1 MEAFEPRVDA
11 AIWTRFPSYRA
22 LSVVVRGFEPERTV
36 VLPPPVLP
44 AWCDAHIEAWQRVFR
59 EFGSNPKKT
68 LSSLE
73 SLARRFR
80 KDGVL
85 PSIHPLVDTYNALS
99 LQFGAPF
106 GGEDVDRYQGRPELV
121 VADGSETF
129 DTVRSGEPITEPA
142 DPGEIVWKDRAG
154 VTCRRWNGRQCRRT
168 AIRAESRNLW
178 FVIDRLPPFAVEDLR
193 RAGEAL
199 RAVVLDMSP
208 RSTVSTTLLE
218 PLA

>member
-1 MEAFEPRVDA
+1 METFEPGVDA

-22 LSVVVRGFEPERTV
+22 LSVVVRGFEPEKTI

-59 EFGSNPKKT
+59 EFGGNPKKT
-68 LSSLE
+68 PSSLE

-80 KDGVL
+80 KDGAL
-85 PSIHPLVDTYNALS
+85 PSIHPVVDAYNTLS

-106 GGEDVDRYQGRPELV
+106 GGEDVDRYHGSPRLV

-129 DTVRSGEPITEPA
+129 DTVRSGELITEHA
-142 DPGEIVWKDRAG
+142 DPGEVVWRDERG
-154 VTCRRWNGRQCRRT
+154 VTCRRWNWRQCRRT
-168 AIRAESRNLW
+168 AIRAESKDLW
-178 FVIDRLPPFAVEDLR
+178 FVIDRLPPLAVDDLR
-193 RAGEAL
+193 RAGESL
-199 RAVVLDMSP
+199 GAVLLQMSP
-208 RSTVSTTLLE
+208 ASTVSAALLE